1 MLIVSQNLTNYDV
14 DLPDDVI
21 YRVNL
26 AWINDLDNL
35 KEIIKKHQ
43 NNKIFLDLPKNRTK
57 PPNNKYSMDE
67 LKPILDS
74 SPNIKYF
81 AISNV
86 DSAEDLSKFLGY
98 VSDNIVVCLLYTSP
112 SPRD

>member
-35 KEIIKKHQ
+35 KEIIKRHQ
-43 NNKIFLDLPKNRTK
+43 NNKIFLTYQKIE
-57 PPNNKYSMDE
+57 PNLLITN
-67 LKPILDS
+67 ILWT
-74 SPNIKYF
+74 N
-81 AISNV
+81 
-86 DSAEDLSKFLGY
+86 
-98 VSDNIVVCLLYTSP
+98 
-112 SPRD
+112 